1 MTDFATHLL
10 ISNDLKTLLRFAI
23 RANFQNSPFLQHP
36 ARLPPKPG
44 SCSPSSCWTV
54 WTGISFLTL
63 EFQLLYRPDDL
74 SLQGFSRCWS
84 NSPHHHPPRPL
95 PARCLIEKA
104 FVLHHWL
111 VALAVRTDF
120 LSERRNSQCGM
131 NGGKRLRGCCP
142 HPRAP
147 GALALSLDRERDLE
161 KQEEGIK
168 KTQTRRMTACWRQ
181 GICGMQH

>member
-1 MTDFATHLL
+1 MTLAPLDF
-10 ISNDLKTLLRFAI
+10 
-23 RANFQNSPFLQHP
+23 
-36 ARLPPKPG
+36 PPTRQLFPIIMLD
-44 SCSPSSCWTV
+44 SLDRDFV
-54 WTGISFLTL
+54 LTL

-84 NSPHHHPPRPL
+84 NSPHHHPPRSL

-104 FVLHHWL
+104 FVPHHWL
-111 VALAVRTDF
+111 VTLAVRTDF
-120 LSERRNSQCGM
+120 LSERHNFQCGM

-161 KQEEGIK
+161 MDTETEANNS
-168 KTQTRRMTACWRQ
+168 QTRRDLQ
-181 GICGMQH
+181 